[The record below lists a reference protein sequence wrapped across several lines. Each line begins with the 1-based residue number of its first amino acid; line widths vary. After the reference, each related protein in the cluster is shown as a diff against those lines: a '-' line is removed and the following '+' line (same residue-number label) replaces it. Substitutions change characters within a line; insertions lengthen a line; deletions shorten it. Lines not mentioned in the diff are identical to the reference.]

1 MPTVYVRTL
10 QRAAEL
16 VGGEE
21 ALARRLKVTP
31 SHLALWLH
39 GIVSPPCDYFLK
51 AADIVNEHEVQ
62 QLVSKS
68 AQSAA
73 LVASPS
79 KDKAQV
85 PD

>member
-1 MPTVYVRTL
+1 MPTVYIRTL

-39 GIVSPPCDYFLK
+39 GTVSPPCDFFLK
-51 AADIVNEHEVQ
+51 AADIVSEHEIQ
-62 QLVSKS
+62 QL
-68 AQSAA
+68 
-73 LVASPS
+73 ASRPDQPAPSLEPAS
-79 KDKAQV
+79 KD
-85 PD
+85 

>member
-1 MPTVYVRTL
+1 VYVRTL

-39 GIVSPPCDYFLK
+39 GVVLPPCDFFLK
-51 AADIVNEHEVQ
+51 AADIVSEHEIE
-62 QLVSKS
+62 QLTSRS
-68 AQSAA
+68 ADMALAA
-73 LVASPS
+73 PPS